1 MNLNKKTLTTLNI
14 AQNEIVRYITGL
26 SRNSHISNTLKILKL
41 FNIHDLYYYMKLIL
55 IKNLKSN
62 FVCNYIFNC
71 LLTSNYKNNTLS
83 IIKDFKFLCGKLNKP
98 MNDVADNINA
108 QITEYKEEYRNYEK
122 NAENELILICLQN
135 SEDLLMRQQLNFIT
149 YAGPI

>member
-1 MNLNKKTLTTLNI
+1 MNLNKKTLNTLNI
-14 AQNEIVRYITGL
+14 AQNDIVTYITGL
-26 SRNSHISNTLKILKL
+26 SRISHISNTLKILKL
-41 FNIHDLYYYMKLIL
+41 FNIHDLYYYMKLIF
-55 IKNLKSN
+55 IKKLKSN

-83 IIKDFKFLCGKLNKP
+83 FIKDFKFLCGKLNKP

-108 QITEYKEEYRNYEK
+108 QITEYKEEYRNYEI

-135 SEDLLMRQQLNFIT
+135 SEDLIMRQQLNFIT

>member
-1 MNLNKKTLTTLNI
+1 
-14 AQNEIVRYITGL
+14 
-26 SRNSHISNTLKILKL
+26 
-41 FNIHDLYYYMKLIL
+41 MKLIF

-135 SEDLLMRQQLNFIT
+135 SEDLLTRQQLNLIT